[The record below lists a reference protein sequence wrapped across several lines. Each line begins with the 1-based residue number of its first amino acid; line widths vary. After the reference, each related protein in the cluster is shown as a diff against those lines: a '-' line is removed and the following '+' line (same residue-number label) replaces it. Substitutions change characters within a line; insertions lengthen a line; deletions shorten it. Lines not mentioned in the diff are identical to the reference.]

1 MSRAGGGAARL
12 HISPLTRL
20 RQFRKFQSF
29 LKQQTYQAKP
39 FRIRGQPM
47 KLTPT
52 IQRCVLHWG
61 EMGSRWGVSRS
72 VAQIHALLFLTPD
85 PLTADE
91 IAETL
96 AIARSNVSV
105 SLKELQ
111 GWDLVSVTHVM
122 GDRRDY
128 FQARKDIWDVITT
141 IMDGRKRREID
152 PTLQMLRDCTQEAK
166 RDHETPDEV
175 KERIATML
183 EFLEQTSGWY
193 EQVRGMPRT
202 TLLKLMRM
210 GTRVAKIVG

>member
-1 MSRAGGGAARL
+1 
-12 HISPLTRL
+12 
-20 RQFRKFQSF
+20 
-29 LKQQTYQAKP
+29 
-39 FRIRGQPM
+39 M
-47 KLTPT
+47 KMTPT
-52 IQRCVLHWG
+52 VQRCVLHWG

-72 VAQIHALLFLTPD
+72 VSQIHALVFLTPD

-96 AIARSNVSV
+96 SIARSNVSV

-111 GWDLVSVTHVM
+111 AWDLVSITHVI

-128 FQARKDIWDVITT
+128 FQARKDIWEVLTT

-152 PTLQMLRDCTQEAK
+152 PTLQMLRECAQESK
-166 RDHETPDEV
+166 RDHETPEQV

-183 EFLEQTSGWY
+183 EFLEEMTGWY
-193 EQVRGMPRT
+193 DQIRGMPRP

-210 GTRVAKIVG
+210 GARVAKAVS

>member
-1 MSRAGGGAARL
+1 
-12 HISPLTRL
+12 
-20 RQFRKFQSF
+20 
-29 LKQQTYQAKP
+29 
-39 FRIRGQPM
+39 M

-72 VAQIHALLFLTPD
+72 VAQIHALLFLAPG
-85 PLTADE
+85 PLTADD

-111 GWDLVSVTHVM
+111 VWDLVSITHVI

-128 FQARKDIWDVITT
+128 FQARKDIWEVLTT
-141 IMDGRKRREID
+141 ILDGRKRREID
-152 PTLQMLRDCTQEAK
+152 PTVQMLRECAQESK
-166 RDHETPDEV
+166 RDAETPEQV

-183 EFLEQTSGWY
+183 EFLEEMTGWY
-193 EQVRGMPRT
+193 DQIRDMPRP

-210 GTRVAKIVG
+210 GTRVAKMVG

>member
-1 MSRAGGGAARL
+1 
-12 HISPLTRL
+12 
-20 RQFRKFQSF
+20 
-29 LKQQTYQAKP
+29 
-39 FRIRGQPM
+39 M

-72 VAQIHALLFLTPD
+72 VAQIHALLFLSPE
-85 PLTADE
+85 PLTADG

-96 AIARSNVSV
+96 EIARSNVSV

-111 GWDLVSVTHVM
+111 TWDLVSITHVI

-128 FQARKDIWDVITT
+128 FLARKDIWEVLTT

-152 PTLQMLRDCTQEAK
+152 PTVQMLRDCAQEAK
-166 RDHETPDEV
+166 RDTETPDQV

-183 EFLEQTSGWY
+183 EFLEEMSGWY
-193 EQVRGMPRT
+193 DQIRGMPRP

>member
-1 MSRAGGGAARL
+1 
-12 HISPLTRL
+12 
-20 RQFRKFQSF
+20 
-29 LKQQTYQAKP
+29 
-39 FRIRGQPM
+39 M

-72 VAQIHALLFLTPD
+72 VAQIHALLFLAPE

-91 IAETL
+91 IAESL
-96 AIARSNVSV
+96 EIARSNVSV

-111 GWDLVSVTHVM
+111 IWELVSITHVI

-128 FQARKDIWDVITT
+128 FLARKDIWEVLTT

-152 PTLQMLRDCTQEAK
+152 PTLQMLRECSQESK
-166 RDHETPDEV
+166 RDNETSDEV
-175 KERIATML
+175 KERISTML
-183 EFLEQTSGWY
+183 EFLEEMTGWY
-193 EQVRGMPRT
+193 DQIRGMPRP

>member
-1 MSRAGGGAARL
+1 
-12 HISPLTRL
+12 
-20 RQFRKFQSF
+20 
-29 LKQQTYQAKP
+29 
-39 FRIRGQPM
+39 M

-52 IQRCVLHWG
+52 VQRCVLHWG

-72 VAQIHALLFLTPD
+72 VAQIHALLFLAPQ
-85 PLTADE
+85 PLTADD

-111 GWDLVSVTHVM
+111 AWDLVSVTHVI

-128 FQARKDIWDVITT
+128 FLARKDIWEVLTT

-152 PTLQMLRDCTQEAK
+152 PTVQMLRDCTQEAK
-166 RDHETPDEV
+166 RDTETPQEV
-175 KERIATML
+175 KERIAPML
-183 EFLEQTSGWY
+183 EFLEEMTGWY
-193 EQVRGMPRT
+193 DQIRDMPRP

-210 GTRVAKIVG
+210 GTRVAKIVS

>member
-1 MSRAGGGAARL
+1 
-12 HISPLTRL
+12 
-20 RQFRKFQSF
+20 
-29 LKQQTYQAKP
+29 
-39 FRIRGQPM
+39 M

-52 IQRCVLHWG
+52 VQRCVLHWG
-61 EMGSRWGVSRS
+61 EMGARWGVSRS
-72 VAQIHALLFLTPD
+72 VAQIHALLFLAPQ
-85 PLTADE
+85 PLTADD

-111 GWDLVSVTHVM
+111 AWDLVSITHVI

-128 FQARKDIWDVITT
+128 FLARKDIWEVLTT

-152 PTLQMLRDCTQEAK
+152 PTVQMLRDCAQEAK
-166 RDHETPDEV
+166 RDNETPEQV

-183 EFLEQTSGWY
+183 EFLEEMTGWY
-193 EQVRGMPRT
+193 DQIRGMPRP

-210 GTRVAKIVG
+210 GTRVAKIVS

>member
-1 MSRAGGGAARL
+1 
-12 HISPLTRL
+12 
-20 RQFRKFQSF
+20 
-29 LKQQTYQAKP
+29 
-39 FRIRGQPM
+39 M

-61 EMGSRWGVSRS
+61 EMGGRWGVSRS

-85 PLTADE
+85 PLTADT

-96 AIARSNVSV
+96 SIARSNVSG

-111 GWDLVSVTHVM
+111 SWDLVTITHVM

-128 FQARKDIWDVITT
+128 FQARKDIWETLTT

-152 PTLQMLRDCTQEAK
+152 PTLLMLRECV
-166 RDHETPDEV
+166 RDSKSDQETPEQV
-175 KERIATML
+175 KERLAGML
-183 EFLEQTSGWY
+183 EFLEETSGWY
-193 EQVRGMPRT
+193 EQVRAMPRP

-210 GTRVAKIVG
+210 GARVAKVVG

>member
-1 MSRAGGGAARL
+1 
-12 HISPLTRL
+12 
-20 RQFRKFQSF
+20 
-29 LKQQTYQAKP
+29 
-39 FRIRGQPM
+39 M

-52 IQRCVLHWG
+52 IHRCVLHWG

-72 VAQIHALLFLTPD
+72 VAQIHALLFLMPD

-91 IAETL
+91 IAATL
-96 AIARSNVSV
+96 EIARSNVSV

-111 GWDLVSVTHVM
+111 TWDLVSVTHVI

-128 FQARKDIWDVITT
+128 FQARKDIWEVLTT

-152 PTLQMLRDCTQEAK
+152 PTLLMLRECVQESK
-166 RDHETPDEV
+166 RDHETPEQV

-183 EFLEQTSGWY
+183 EFLEEMTGWY
-193 EQVRGMPRT
+193 DQIRGMPRP

-210 GTRVAKIVG
+210 GTRVAKVVG